1 MEFLKY
7 IVFLGLVVAIFC
19 FFTGCTTLKPIK
31 GSENYF
37 IEGKKIVFSQSG
49 STFILGKTVIE
60 KADIN
65 SFEPLSDFF
74 AKDKNHVYWRGFVIP
89 QADPKTVEL
98 IKDENTNNWS
108 KRYIK
113 DKNHVFYETNI
124 VKGADPKTISVTF
137 SMAQDKFSYYDNGK
151 KYGSK

>member
-7 IVFLGLVVAIFC
+7 IVFLGLAVAIFC

-113 DKNHVFYETNI
+113 DKNHVFYETDI
-124 VKGADPKTISVTF
+124 AKGANPKTIIVTGTV
-137 SMAQDKFSYYDNGK
+137 AYDGYLTFLDGK